1 MAIISQVRLSG
12 IQNLTTSRV
21 VSISQ
26 ISPMT
31 HHEVQK
37 PPRIVLYVVLGAM
50 LFSILFTGGIVTLL
64 EYDQRSH
71 ATAAHDDFAPWIT
84 VFIQFLITG
93 TIAVIMWFTRLHV
106 TIADEG
112 IRIKMPPFH
121 LGGGRLIVWSD
132 IQSITLRKVSP
143 FGEFGGWGIRWNL
156 GNRMGYVWNGKQGM
170 ELALKNG
177 KRVVVTLTDLQG
189 ARASLQDRGM
199 DVVETIS

>member
-1 MAIISQVRLSG
+1 
-12 IQNLTTSRV
+12 
-21 VSISQ
+21 
-26 ISPMT
+26 MT

-50 LFSILFTGGIVTLL
+50 LFSVLFTSGLISLV
-64 EYDQRSH
+64 EYDQGSGGLQNPS
-71 ATAAHDDFAPWIT
+71 TWIP
-84 VFIQFLITG
+84 VAVQFLITG
-93 TIAVIMWFTRLHV
+93 VIALTMWYTRLHV

-170 ELALKNG
+170 ELVLTNG
-177 KRVVVTLTDLQG
+177 KRVVVTLMDMQG
-189 ARASLQDRGM
+189 ARAALSDRFTNVI
-199 DVVETIS
+199 DHAPNS

>member
-1 MAIISQVRLSG
+1 M
-12 IQNLTTSRV
+12 
-21 VSISQ
+21 
-26 ISPMT
+26 M

-37 PPRIVLYVVLGAM
+37 PPRVVLYVVLGAM
-50 LFSILFTGGIVTLL
+50 IFALIFTGGIVALI
-64 EYDQRSH
+64 EYDQRTSDTDIWPVLL
-71 ATAAHDDFAPWIT
+71 ADA
-84 VFIQFLITG
+84 LILG
-93 TIAVIMWFTRLHV
+93 TITLFMLYTRLQV

-177 KRVVVTLTDLQG
+177 KRVVVTLTDMQG
-189 ARASLQDRGM
+189 ARQALVNR
-199 DVVETIS
+199 DVTFSDTIP

>member
-1 MAIISQVRLSG
+1 M
-12 IQNLTTSRV
+12 
-21 VSISQ
+21 
-26 ISPMT
+26 
-31 HHEVQK
+31 
-37 PPRIVLYVVLGAM
+37 LY
-50 LFSILFTGGIVTLL
+50 
-64 EYDQRSH
+64 
-71 ATAAHDDFAPWIT
+71 
-84 VFIQFLITG
+84 
-93 TIAVIMWFTRLHV
+93 TRLQV

-177 KRVVVTLTDLQG
+177 KRVVVTLTDMQG
-189 ARASLQDRGM
+189 ARQALVNR
-199 DVVETIS
+199 DVTFSDTIP